1 MFPLNTETPFSRDQV
16 IAVTRAM
23 LQIAHVDAAGLA
35 EEVEMIQNFYDGFRN
50 GNGEEWPDFT
60 SVRKEYSDAVI
71 SADIFPAA
79 EQREMILST
88 CTMVA
93 FADGE
98 ISPNELS
105 ALARMAEDLRID
117 AERYKQI
124 LALVKDHM
132 LMQLS
137 GLPDT
142 GSIIAVAKELG

>member
-1 MFPLNTETPFSRDQV
+1 MFPLNTETPFTRDQV
-16 IAVTRAM
+16 VAVTRAM
-23 LQIAHVDAAGLA
+23 LQVAHVDAAGLV
-35 EEVEMIQNFYDGFRN
+35 EEVEMIQHFYDGFRN
-50 GNGEEWPDFT
+50 GNGEEWPDFA
-60 SVRKEYSDAVI
+60 SVNQDYGDAVI
-71 SADIFPAA
+71 SAAIFPAA

-117 AERYKQI
+117 TGRCEQI

-142 GSIIAVAKELG
+142 ESIIAVARELG